1 MESRTPDRTVPR
13 QPDARQATDAPPPT
27 PTQDEA
33 DAMKQQAHGEGDS
46 NGTEPSAP
54 PANVD
59 VPHVSGTGTV
69 GQTLTCTMGNWD
81 NMGSG
86 EVSYAYQWQS
96 DGTTDLATGSS
107 YVVAA
112 GDVGH
117 SITCVVTATN
127 ALGST
132 AAPPSNAVSVT

>member
-13 QPDARQATDAPPPT
+13 QSDARQATDAPPPT

-33 DAMKQQAHGEGDS
+33 DELKQQAHGED
-46 NGTEPSAP
+46 GTDTAPPTAP

-69 GQTLTCTMGNWD
+69 GQTLNCTMGNWD

-86 EVSYAYQWQS
+86 AVSYAYQWRS
-96 DGTTDLATGSS
+96 DTADVGDGTAN

-112 GDVGH
+112 GDAGH
-117 SITCVVTATN
+117 SIACVVTATN